1 VIFGIDN
8 GLDGGIC
15 AISSFDGSVI
25 SAIPMPCYKRKGKR
39 EVDTVAAYRWM
50 TDLFG
55 HKTEILVAIE
65 EPLKHARSS
74 QAVRSMAISFGKLFG
89 MCEVHHIPVA
99 AVEVNDWQ
107 KPLLGLVPK
116 GQTKTYALRKAN
128 ELWPDENWLASKK
141 CTVPHDGMVDAA
153 LIGWY
158 AFSCNL
164 KP

>member
-1 VIFGIDN
+1 MIFGIDN

-89 MCEVHHIPVA
+89 MCEVHGLEVA
-99 AVEVNDWQ
+99 AVDVKEWQ
-107 KPLLGLVPK
+107 DAMLGKKVPRS
-116 GQTKTYALRKAN
+116 GTKTAALAVAQSLHPN
-128 ELWPDENWLASKK
+128 ESWLAGDRSRI
-141 CTVPHDGMVDAA
+141 PHDGIVDGF
-153 LIGWY
+153 LIAEY
-158 AFSCNL
+158 LRRKN
-164 KP
+164 